1 MSDSRRAALV
11 LSLCLAAPAAGQETA
26 DEALFEASQNP
37 ASNLVAIPMRNE
49 TSFGIGHKRRTGNAT
64 LIEPSFPTELSDAL
78 ILAHRIHL
86 GLVWRPEVNA
96 RIGGSFGLGDIG
108 YQLYLAETK
117 PGGLTWGAGAA
128 LLLPTGTDDRISEH
142 KWASG
147 PALAVN
153 GAVGRLALGVVARQ
167 LWTWASAGGYPV
179 VNRLVVEPQVSFA
192 LGRGWF
198 LATAPVIT
206 ADWKRAGPD
215 VWTVPL
221 GGGVAKVVSPGGQKM
236 LLSVQGTVPVVHP
249 RANSPEWTLGAGVSF
264 LFPR

>member
-1 MSDSRRAALV
+1 MSDSRRAALA
-11 LSLCLAAPAAGQETA
+11 LSLCFAAPAAAQETA
-26 DEALFEASQNP
+26 DEALFQASQNP

-64 LIEPSFPTELSDAL
+64 LFDPSFPTELSDAL
-78 ILAHRIHL
+78 ILAHRIHV

-108 YQLYLAETK
+108 YELYLAETK
-117 PGGLTWGAGAA
+117 PGPFTWGAGAA

-179 VNRLVVEPQVSFA
+179 VNRLVVEPQVSLA

-206 ADWKRAGPD
+206 ADWKRAGAD

-221 GGGVAKVVSPGGQKM
+221 GGGVARVVSPGGQKM

-249 RANSPEWTLGAGVSF
+249 RANTPEWTLGAGVSF